1 MNFKS
6 IRTPLILMICIITLL
21 PVAIL
26 WGVIFFQLNEME
38 KTATEESLKLAYA
51 DLDHSLQGVYSM
63 VQAQQEILEQSLA
76 SFLNVAKDNLDK
88 AGGITISRETV
99 RWQAVNQFT
108 GSRETVELPGM
119 YFNGQWLG
127 QIFDRNTETPYID
140 NINKLT
146 GTAVTIFQ
154 KMDND
159 KGMIRIATSIIDAD
173 GKRAIGTY
181 IPSKMPDGSSSEIID
196 KINRGERYMG
206 RAFVVNA
213 WYITAYEPIRSD
225 NGEIT
230 GMLFVGL
237 PEESAGTVREHIT
250 KTLIGDTGYI
260 YVLDSKGN
268 YIVSQNGERDGEN
281 IWEAKDASG
290 RFFIQEIV
298 RKALLLKPGEITE
311 EMYPWQNPG
320 DPAAR
325 DKIARIGYFAPWDWI
340 IGAGSYIEEF
350 TASGIIIEEIALKSH
365 LIIAVVC
372 IISLVLAVIMAM
384 MFGSSFTKPVIVS
397 SMIMEKVSLGNIML
411 ESSHS
416 YSDKKDEIGKLLLS
430 TKKMTEK
437 LSEIVTLVKEAS
449 GNVASG
455 SQQLSNLAQTLSQ
468 GSTEQA
474 ASVEDVSSSMEE
486 MTANIIQNA
495 DNALATEKIAKQS
508 AESAKEGGEA
518 VSETVTAMNHIT
530 DRVTIIDEIARQTNL
545 LALNAAIEAAR
556 AGEHGKGFAV
566 VAHEIRKLA
575 EKSQK
580 AASEIIDLSNNS
592 KSIAEKAGK
601 LLNDMIPEIGKTAEL
616 VQDIAGASA
625 EQRTGAERIN
635 KAIYQLNQVVQ
646 QNASSSEELA
656 ATAEE
661 LNGQAVQLEDTI
673 SFFNIG

>member
-455 SQQLSNLAQTLSQ
+455 SQQLSNLAQI
-468 GSTEQA
+468 G
-474 ASVEDVSSSMEE
+474 
-486 MTANIIQNA
+486 
-495 DNALATEKIAKQS
+495 
-508 AESAKEGGEA
+508 
-518 VSETVTAMNHIT
+518 
-530 DRVTIIDEIARQTNL
+530 
-545 LALNAAIEAAR
+545 R
-556 AGEHGKGFAV
+556 AHV
-566 VAHEIRKLA
+566 
-575 EKSQK
+575 
-580 AASEIIDLSNNS
+580 
-592 KSIAEKAGK
+592 
-601 LLNDMIPEIGKTAEL
+601 
-616 VQDIAGASA
+616 
-625 EQRTGAERIN
+625 
-635 KAIYQLNQVVQ
+635 
-646 QNASSSEELA
+646 
-656 ATAEE
+656 
-661 LNGQAVQLEDTI
+661 
-673 SFFNIG
+673 